1 MGKSGGKG
9 MPSNLDSFGMQNM
22 MEMMEKVQKDPELIK
37 QMDGYWKMLD
47 NMQENDPNQY
57 KKFIDEQKKEM
68 EEYTKIEEKEKDK
81 KNTI

>member
-9 MPSNLDSFGMQNM
+9 LPSNLDSFGMQNM
-22 MEMMEKVQKDPELIK
+22 MEMMEKVQKDPELKK
-37 QMDGYWKMLD
+37 QMEGYWKMLD
-47 NMQENDPNQY
+47 NMSENDPNQY

-68 EEYTKIEEKEKDK
+68 EEYTKMEEKEKDK

>member
-1 MGKSGGKG
+1 
-9 MPSNLDSFGMQNM
+9 M
-22 MEMMEKVQKDPELIK
+22 MEMMEKVQKDPELKK
-37 QMDGYWKMLD
+37 QMEGYWKMLD

>member
-1 MGKSGGKG
+1 
-9 MPSNLDSFGMQNM
+9 
-22 MEMMEKVQKDPELIK
+22 ME
-37 QMDGYWKMLD
+37 GYWKMLD
-47 NMQENDPNQY
+47 NMSENDPNQY

>member
-1 MGKSGGKG
+1 

-22 MEMMEKVQKDPELIK
+22 MEMMEKVQKDPELKK

-68 EEYTKIEEKEKDK
+68 EEYTKMEEKEKDK

>member
-22 MEMMEKVQKDPELIK
+22 MEMMEKVQKDPELKK

-68 EEYTKIEEKEKDK
+68 EEYTKMEEKEKDK